1 MARTQPDMT
10 GIRTLTLVTLLIS
23 ISFFLGE
30 TAADEPEF
38 EFRFGWN
45 EDGTG
50 NLDVDS
56 TLELKVEIENL
67 FTDPKDFQLDI
78 TNDNDLQSSGLRTWW
93 SYDGQTSLSS
103 ESTNL
108 ASVDV
113 GDNGTVE
120 NITITIRTTE
130 YALYGEYNIDLR
142 CRDND
147 ENDPETTEQNIQL
160 TVNVNEKAQV
170 SLVIAE
176 EGTSEGSVDLGGET
190 TYQIQVNN
198 DGNRQDT
205 ISLAIS
211 SNDWDS
217 SFSENSVTI
226 DAFSNQ
232 IVTLTVSSDSNA
244 EYGESDESTITATS
258 GNSNGATD
266 TLDLDTYVRVHYGL
280 GLTAISQSGSGEPGS
295 TVTFTFKILNKWSES
310 IEYEILK
317 KDWYRGTQGNPPQGW
332 TFFDGG
338 GTLDAFEEI
347 TTSSS
352 SSVKVTISSGADAGE
367 VVTIIVQARVTDDND
382 NIGTVELEIEV
393 RVEGEYDVQLIVPA
407 SNQVDLTV
415 GQTYSLSSYTDER
428 DEDGELKR
436 IITLKNLAKVND
448 LVTITATFSPGQGAD
463 WTLIQ
468 TEPIAIEASG
478 EEALYISVKA
488 PESAAGGQATLTI
501 RAESGGDPSV
511 FDQATLTF
519 RVNAVST
526 ASGPET
532 DQLSEESD
540 FPVDPIWLVSIVLII
555 GLGSAAVFGLQ
566 QKSKGAFGGSEQNV
580 DDFSD
585 EWAGMEDPANQTP
598 PSTAAVP
605 QTPPPAAA
613 PSPQPQAPPPPA
625 AAPPQPQAPPSTAAV
640 PETGASPQPA
650 APPPPAAPMILT
662 VTVPDG
668 VMAGQQI
675 QIKAPT
681 GQLVNVKVPEGCG
694 PGSQFKI
701 QI

>member
-1 MARTQPDMT
+1 MT
-10 GIRTLTLVTLLIS
+10 GVRTLTLVTLLIS
-23 ISFFLGE
+23 IAFFLGE
-30 TAADEPEF
+30 AAADEPEF

-56 TLELKVEIENL
+56 TLDLKVEVENL

-78 TNDNDLQSSGLRTWW
+78 TNDGDLQSSGLRAWW
-93 SYDGQTSLSS
+93 SHDGQTSIAS

-108 ASVDV
+108 GSIDV
-113 GDNGTVE
+113 GKNATVG
-120 NITITIRTTE
+120 NITVTIRTTE
-130 YALYGEYNIDLR
+130 YALYGEYNVDLR
-142 CRDND
+142 CRDKD
-147 ENDPETTEQNIQL
+147 DSDPETRDQTIQL

-176 EGTSEGSVDLGGET
+176 GGTSEGSVDLGGET

-232 IVTLTVSSDSNA
+232 IVTLTVSSDSSA
-244 EYGESDESTITATS
+244 DYGESDGSTITATS

-295 TVTFTFKILNKWSES
+295 TITFNFKILNKWSES
-310 IEYEILK
+310 VEYEILK
-317 KDWYRGTQGNPPQGW
+317 KDWYRGAQGNPPQGW
-332 TFFDGG
+332 TFTDGG
-338 GTLDAFEEI
+338 GTLDAFEEL
-347 TTSSS
+347 TTPSS
-352 SSVKVTISSGADAGE
+352 SSVKVMISSGADAGE
-367 VVTIIVQARVTDDND
+367 VVTIIVQAKVTDDND
-382 NIGTVELEIEV
+382 NVGAVELEIEV
-393 RVEGEYDVQLIVPA
+393 RVEGEYNVQLIVPD
-407 SNQVDLTV
+407 SDQVDLTV

-468 TEPIAIEASG
+468 TEPITIEASG
-478 EEALYISVKA
+478 EKPLYISVTA

-511 FDQATLTF
+511 YDEATLTF
-519 RVNAVST
+519 RVATIAT

-532 DQLSEESD
+532 DQLSEKSD

-566 QKSKGAFGGSEQNV
+566 QKTKGAFGGSEQSV

-585 EWAGMEDPANQTP
+585 EWAGMEDPADQVP
-598 PSTAAVP
+598 SSTAAVP
-605 QTPPPAAA
+605 QTAPPPAA
-613 PSPQPQAPPPPA
+613 APPPPA

-640 PETGASPQPA
+640 PQPQ
-650 APPPPAAPMILT
+650 APPPAAAPAAPMILT

>member
-1 MARTQPDMT
+1 MA
-10 GIRTLTLVTLLIS
+10 GIRTLTLVTLLIG

-30 TAADEPEF
+30 AAADEPEF

-56 TLELKVEIENL
+56 TLDLKVEVENL

-78 TNDNDLQSSGLRTWW
+78 TNNDALLSSGLSAWW

-108 ASVDV
+108 GSVDV
-113 GDNGTVE
+113 GKNATVG
-120 NITITIRTTE
+120 NITVTIRTTE
-130 YALYGEYNIDLR
+130 YALYGEYNVDLR
-142 CRDND
+142 CRDKGD
-147 ENDPETTEQNIQL
+147 SDPETRDQTIHL
-160 TVNVNEKAQV
+160 TVNVNEKTEV
-170 SLVIAE
+170 SLEIAE
-176 EGTSEGSVDLGGET
+176 GGTSEGSVDLGGET

-232 IVTLTVSSDSNA
+232 IVTLTVSSESSANYGDS
-244 EYGESDESTITATS
+244 DKLTITAIS
-258 GNSNGATD
+258 GNSNDATD
-266 TLDLDTYVRVHYGL
+266 ILDLDTYVRVYYGI
-280 GLTAISQSGSGEPGS
+280 GLDAVSQSGSGEPGS
-295 TVTFTFKILNKWSES
+295 TVTFNFRILNKWSES
-310 IEYEILK
+310 INYEIVK
-317 KDWYRGTQGNPPQGW
+317 KDWYRGTPGNPPDQGW
-332 TFFDGG
+332 SFTDGT

-347 TTSSS
+347 TTPSP
-352 SSVKVTISSGADAGE
+352 SSVKVTISSSADAGE
-367 VVTIIVQARVTDDND
+367 VVTIIVQAKVSDDND
-382 NIGTVELEIEV
+382 NVGTIELEIEV
-393 RVEGEYDVQLIVPA
+393 RVEGEYNVQLVLPQSDQINLPA
-407 SNQVDLTV
+407 GQSFSISNYIQ
-415 GQTYSLSSYTDER
+415 
-428 DEDGELKR
+428 
-436 IITLKNLAKVND
+436 LKNFAKVND
-448 LVTITATFSPGQGAD
+448 LVTITATFEAGQGAD
-463 WTLIQ
+463 WTLL
-468 TEPIAIEASG
+468 TPDPISIEASG
-478 EEALYISVKA
+478 EKPLFISVTA
-488 PESAAGGQATLTI
+488 PDSAAGGQATLKI

-511 FDQATLTF
+511 YDEATLTF
-519 RVNAVST
+519 RVDTVAS

-532 DQLSEESD
+532 DQLSEESN
-540 FPVDPIWLVSIVLII
+540 FPVNPIWLVSIVLII

-566 QKSKGAFGGSEQNV
+566 QKSKGAFGGSEQSV
-580 DDFSD
+580 DDFTD
-585 EWAGMEDPANQTP
+585 EWAGMENTG
-598 PSTAAVP
+598 AAVP
-605 QTPPPAAA
+605 QTAPP
-613 PSPQPQAPPPPA
+613 PQAPPSA
-625 AAPPQPQAPPSTAAV
+625 AAPPPPQPQAPPSTAAV
-640 PETGASPQPA
+640 PQQPAPA
-650 APPPPAAPMILT
+650 APPPQPQAPPPATAPAAPPPQPQAPPPAAAPAAPMILT

>member
-1 MARTQPDMT
+1 LARTQPDMT
-10 GIRTLTLVTLLIS
+10 EVRTLTLVTLLIS

-30 TAADEPEF
+30 AAADEPEF

-56 TLELKVEIENL
+56 TLDLKVEIENL

-78 TNDNDLQSSGLRTWW
+78 TNDNDLQSNGLRAWW

-160 TVNVNEKAQV
+160 TVNVNEKAEV

-176 EGTSEGSVDLGGET
+176 GGTSEGSVDLGGET

-205 ISLAIS
+205 ISLVIS

-232 IVTLTVSSDSNA
+232 IVTLTVSSESSAD
-244 EYGESDESTITATS
+244 YGDSDELTITATS
-258 GNSNGATD
+258 GNSNDAAD

-295 TVTFTFKILNKWSES
+295 TVTFNFKILNKWSES
-310 IEYEILK
+310 VEYEILK

-332 TFFDGG
+332 TFTDGG

-347 TTSSS
+347 TTPSS

-367 VVTIIVQARVTDDND
+367 VVTIIVQAKVSGDSDGD
-382 NIGTVELEIEV
+382 FAIELEIEV
-393 RVEGEYDVQLIVPA
+393 RVEGEYNLQLILPQSDQINLPTGQSFSI
-407 SNQVDLTV
+407 SNYIQ
-415 GQTYSLSSYTDER
+415 
-428 DEDGELKR
+428 
-436 IITLKNLAKVND
+436 LKNLAKVND
-448 LVTITATFSPGQGAD
+448 LVTITATFEAGQGAD
-463 WTLIQ
+463 WTLI
-468 TEPIAIEASG
+468 TPDPISIEASG
-478 EEALYISVKA
+478 EKPLFISVTA
-488 PESAAGGQATLTI
+488 PDTAAGGQATLKI
-501 RAESGGDPSV
+501 RAESGGDSSV
-511 FDQATLTF
+511 YDEATLTF
-519 RVNAVST
+519 RVDTIAT

-585 EWAGMEDPANQTP
+585 EWAGMGSPAP

-605 QTPPPAAA
+605 QTAPPPAA
-613 PSPQPQAPPPPA
+613 APPPPA

-640 PETGASPQPA
+640 PQQPA
-650 APPPPAAPMILT
+650 PAPPPPQPQAPPPAAAPAAPMILT

>member
-1 MARTQPDMT
+1 MT
-10 GIRTLTLVTLLIS
+10 EVRTLTLVTLLIS

-30 TAADEPEF
+30 AAADEPEF

-56 TLELKVEIENL
+56 TLDLKVEIENL

-78 TNDNDLQSSGLRTWW
+78 TNDNDLQSNGLRAWW

-160 TVNVNEKAQV
+160 TVNVNEKAEV

-176 EGTSEGSVDLGGET
+176 GGTSEGSVDLGGET

-205 ISLAIS
+205 ISLVIS

-232 IVTLTVSSDSNA
+232 IVTLTVSSESSAD
-244 EYGESDESTITATS
+244 YGDSDELTITATS
-258 GNSNGATD
+258 GNSNDAAD

-295 TVTFTFKILNKWSES
+295 TVTFNFKILNKWSES
-310 IEYEILK
+310 VEYEILK

-332 TFFDGG
+332 TFTDGG

-347 TTSSS
+347 TTPSS

-367 VVTIIVQARVTDDND
+367 VVTIIVQAKVSGDSDGD
-382 NIGTVELEIEV
+382 FAIELEIEV
-393 RVEGEYDVQLIVPA
+393 RVEGEYNLQLILPQSDQINLPTGQSFSI
-407 SNQVDLTV
+407 SNYIQ
-415 GQTYSLSSYTDER
+415 
-428 DEDGELKR
+428 
-436 IITLKNLAKVND
+436 LKNLAKVND
-448 LVTITATFSPGQGAD
+448 LVTITATFEAGQGAD
-463 WTLIQ
+463 WTLI
-468 TEPIAIEASG
+468 TPDPISIEASG
-478 EEALYISVKA
+478 EKPLFISVTA
-488 PESAAGGQATLTI
+488 PDSAAGGQATLKI
-501 RAESGGDPSV
+501 RAESGGDSSV
-511 FDQATLTF
+511 YDEATLTF
-519 RVNAVST
+519 RVDTIAT

-566 QKSKGAFGGSEQNV
+566 QKSKGAFGSSEQNV

-585 EWAGMEDPANQTP
+585 EWAGMGSPAP

-605 QTPPPAAA
+605 QTAPPPAAA
-613 PSPQPQAPPPPA
+613 PPPQPQVPPPPA

-640 PETGASPQPA
+640 PQPQ
-650 APPPPAAPMILT
+650 APPPAAAPAAPMILT

>member
-1 MARTQPDMT
+1 MT
-10 GIRTLTLVTLLIS
+10 EVRTLTLVTLLIS
-23 ISFFLGE
+23 IGFFLGE
-30 TAADEPEF
+30 ATADEPEF

-56 TLELKVEIENL
+56 TLDLKVEIENL

-78 TNDNDLQSSGLRTWW
+78 TNDNDLQSNGLRAWW

-160 TVNVNEKAQV
+160 TVNVNEKAEV

-176 EGTSEGSVDLGGET
+176 GGTSEGSVDLGGET

-205 ISLAIS
+205 ISLVIS

-232 IVTLTVSSDSNA
+232 IVTLTVSSESSAD
-244 EYGESDESTITATS
+244 YGDSDELTITATS
-258 GNSNGATD
+258 GNSNDAAD

-295 TVTFTFKILNKWSES
+295 TVTFNFKILNKWSES
-310 IEYEILK
+310 VEYEILK

-332 TFFDGG
+332 TFTDGG

-347 TTSSS
+347 TTPSS

-367 VVTIIVQARVTDDND
+367 VVTIIVQAKVSGDSDGD
-382 NIGTVELEIEV
+382 FAIELEIEV
-393 RVEGEYDVQLIVPA
+393 RVEGEYNLQLILPQSDQINLPTGQSFSI
-407 SNQVDLTV
+407 SNYIQ
-415 GQTYSLSSYTDER
+415 
-428 DEDGELKR
+428 
-436 IITLKNLAKVND
+436 LKNLAKVND
-448 LVTITATFSPGQGAD
+448 LVTITATFEAGQGAD
-463 WTLIQ
+463 WTLI
-468 TEPIAIEASG
+468 TPDPISIEASG
-478 EEALYISVKA
+478 EKPLFISVTA
-488 PESAAGGQATLTI
+488 PDSAAGGQATLKI
-501 RAESGGDPSV
+501 RAESGGDSSV
-511 FDQATLTF
+511 YDEATLTF
-519 RVNAVST
+519 RVDTIAT

-566 QKSKGAFGGSEQNV
+566 QKSKGAFGSSEQNV

-585 EWAGMEDPANQTP
+585 EWAGMGSPAP

-605 QTPPPAAA
+605 QTAPPPAA
-613 PSPQPQAPPPPA
+613 APPPPA

-640 PETGASPQPA
+640 PQQPA
-650 APPPPAAPMILT
+650 PAPPPPQPQAPPPAAAPAAPMILT

>member
-1 MARTQPDMT
+1 MT
-10 GIRTLTLVTLLIS
+10 EVRTLTLVTLLIS

-30 TAADEPEF
+30 ATADEPEF

-56 TLELKVEIENL
+56 TLDLKVEIENL

-78 TNDNDLQSSGLRTWW
+78 TNDNDLQSNGLRAWW

-160 TVNVNEKAQV
+160 TVNVNEKAEV

-176 EGTSEGSVDLGGET
+176 GGTSEGSVDLGGET

-205 ISLAIS
+205 ISLVIS

-232 IVTLTVSSDSNA
+232 IVTLTVSSESSAD
-244 EYGESDESTITATS
+244 YGDSDELTITATS
-258 GNSNGATD
+258 GNSNDAAD

-295 TVTFTFKILNKWSES
+295 TVTFNFKILNKWSES
-310 IEYEILK
+310 VEYEILK

-332 TFFDGG
+332 TFTDGG

-347 TTSSS
+347 TTPSS

-367 VVTIIVQARVTDDND
+367 VVTIIVQAKVSGDSDGD
-382 NIGTVELEIEV
+382 FAIELEIEV
-393 RVEGEYDVQLIVPA
+393 RVEGEYNLQLILPQSDQINLPTGQSFSI
-407 SNQVDLTV
+407 SNYIQ
-415 GQTYSLSSYTDER
+415 
-428 DEDGELKR
+428 
-436 IITLKNLAKVND
+436 LKNLAKVND
-448 LVTITATFSPGQGAD
+448 LVTITATFEAGQGAD
-463 WTLIQ
+463 WTLI
-468 TEPIAIEASG
+468 TPDPISIEASG
-478 EEALYISVKA
+478 EKPLFISVTA
-488 PESAAGGQATLTI
+488 PDTAAGGQATLKI
-501 RAESGGDPSV
+501 RAESGGDSSV
-511 FDQATLTF
+511 YDEATLTF
-519 RVNAVST
+519 RVDTIAT

-566 QKSKGAFGGSEQNV
+566 QKSKGAFGSSEQNV

-585 EWAGMEDPANQTP
+585 EWAGMGSPAP

-605 QTPPPAAA
+605 QTAPPPAA
-613 PSPQPQAPPPPA
+613 APPPPA

-640 PETGASPQPA
+640 PQQPA
-650 APPPPAAPMILT
+650 PAPPPPQPQAPPPAAAPAAPMILT